1 MENMN
6 LASRCREAISQVA
19 MLRKELLVY
28 QKRQGE
34 HANLA
39 REVEWLRRQV
49 GINIGGTT
57 TRNDDNSTVANYAGG
72 VVSTTFPSNA
82 VDNDQQ
88 DQKWPPTMS
97 SLTMVSPDGDKS
109 GGNRNGIN
117 RSDSP
122 ATDLDRIM
130 SQQFR
135 KDSRQQQSSGP
146 ASSSSAAIAALV
158 ATTTTKGGALMNSSS
173 SSSALLVAPL
183 ASKQLR
189 SVARG
194 NNLLMTSFNAKIPIS
209 VNSTKNMTTPSS
221 TSATSAIASAAV
233 GPSSAAHKPNDDEFD
248 ADIDMVD
255 FFAKSQSLLLNDNV
269 GNNDGIPPSSGPS
282 SSHLLP
288 GGGRTH
294 HVRRARSSGTDD
306 RMPDDVI
313 PVSSASSGAGV
324 GGGEMQ
330 GISVEAAGGGLIKY
344 PKNASSSSSSV
355 GPGGDSNLLSSLD
368 AFEASFASAFP
379 ETSFSITSEIAP
391 LSSASLDMAFD
402 VPDFDPF
409 FKNLANSKINNNNN
423 NNAGMGNRQEATS
436 LGGGGGGG
444 GGISGGSTTWDD
456 SHGIGKNNDGG
467 ASTMKS
473 QMMQDLFPESAM
485 NFKSSPKLDNLAFD
499 SNPIMGFDLM
509 ERTRG
514 LMMPTAQQH
523 HHPTATTLAVPER
536 LDLAFS
542 RAQARGSG
550 NLSSVVVSASDPSGG
565 EIRPV
570 PSQTKLRVSGGAIG
584 NNGLLSHIHRSRLT
598 SPLSPQ
604 SMSAEIEQLD
614 AIADLA
620 SGNIGGS
627 GADGG
632 LTTSTTAAA
641 VAANNTAPPPLRMTV
656 RSSVRKVKQPV
667 SYAEPST
674 KSKLRRGDVLFPK
687 VDSSDKTDVK
697 AGGGVGRTSPTTE
710 LNRIMDQMA
719 ASSSSSSPPPQPSS
733 DVQH

>member
-34 HANLA
+34 YVNLV

-49 GINIGGTT
+49 GINTGGT
-57 TRNDDNSTVANYAGG
+57 TRNDDNSAVANYAGG
-72 VVSTTFPSNA
+72 VASTNFPSNA

-88 DQKWPPTMS
+88 EQKWAPTIS
-97 SLTMVSPDGDKS
+97 SLTAVSPDGDNG
-109 GGNRNGIN
+109 GGNKNGIN

-173 SSSALLVAPL
+173 SSSALLAAPS

-194 NNLLMTSFNAKIPIS
+194 NNLLLTSSNAKIPIS
-209 VNSTKNMTTPSS
+209 VNSTKKMSTPSS
-221 TSATSAIASAAV
+221 ISATSAITSAPV
-233 GPSSAAHKPNDDEFD
+233 GPSSAAHKQKDDEFD

-269 GNNDGIPPSSGPS
+269 GNNDGTPPSSGPS

-313 PVSSASSGAGV
+313 PISSASSGAGG
-324 GGGEMQ
+324 GGGEME

-344 PKNASSSSSSV
+344 PKKASSSSASV

-409 FKNLANSKINNNNN
+409 FKSLVNSNINNKNNDN
-423 NNAGMGNRQEATS
+423 TGMGNRQEVTS
-436 LGGGGGGG
+436 LGALGGGGGGV
-444 GGISGGSTTWDD
+444 SGDSATWDD
-456 SHGIGKNNDGG
+456 GHGIGKNINGG
-467 ASTMKS
+467 AAIMKS
-473 QMMQDLFPESAM
+473 QMIQDLFPESAM
-485 NFKSSPKLDNLAFD
+485 NFKSSPKLDSLAFD
-499 SNPIMGFDLM
+499 SNPMMGFELM

-514 LMMPTAQQH
+514 LMMPTVQQQQH
-523 HHPTATTLAVPER
+523 HSTATTLAVPER

-542 RAQARGSG
+542 RVQARGGG
-550 NLSSVVVSASDPSGG
+550 NLLSVVVSASDPSRD
-565 EIRPV
+565 EIRPLS
-570 PSQTKLRVSGGAIG
+570 SQTKPRVSGGAIG
-584 NNGLLSHIHRSRLT
+584 NNGPLSHIHRSRLT

-632 LTTSTTAAA
+632 LTTSTAAA
-641 VAANNTAPPPLRMTV
+641 AMAANNTAPSPLRMTV

-687 VDSSDKTDVK
+687 VDSSDKTVGK
-697 AGGGVGRTSPTTE
+697 AGRASPTTE

-719 ASSSSSSPPPQPSS
+719 ASSSSSSPPQPSS

>member
-1 MENMN
+1 
-6 LASRCREAISQVA
+6 
-19 MLRKELLVY
+19 
-28 QKRQGE
+28 
-34 HANLA
+34 
-39 REVEWLRRQV
+39 
-49 GINIGGTT
+49 
-57 TRNDDNSTVANYAGG
+57 
-72 VVSTTFPSNA
+72 
-82 VDNDQQ
+82 
-88 DQKWPPTMS
+88 
-97 SLTMVSPDGDKS
+97 
-109 GGNRNGIN
+109 
-117 RSDSP
+117 
-122 ATDLDRIM
+122 
-130 SQQFR
+130 
-135 KDSRQQQSSGP
+135 
-146 ASSSSAAIAALV
+146 
-158 ATTTTKGGALMNSSS
+158 
-173 SSSALLVAPL
+173 
-183 ASKQLR
+183 
-189 SVARG
+189 
-194 NNLLMTSFNAKIPIS
+194 
-209 VNSTKNMTTPSS
+209 
-221 TSATSAIASAAV
+221 
-233 GPSSAAHKPNDDEFD
+233 
-248 ADIDMVD
+248 
-255 FFAKSQSLLLNDNV
+255 
-269 GNNDGIPPSSGPS
+269 
-282 SSHLLP
+282 
-288 GGGRTH
+288 
-294 HVRRARSSGTDD
+294 
-306 RMPDDVI
+306 
-313 PVSSASSGAGV
+313 
-324 GGGEMQ
+324 
-330 GISVEAAGGGLIKY
+330 
-344 PKNASSSSSSV
+344 
-355 GPGGDSNLLSSLD
+355 
-368 AFEASFASAFP
+368 
-379 ETSFSITSEIAP
+379 
-391 LSSASLDMAFD
+391 MAFD

-436 LGGGGGGG
+436 LGGVGGGG

-456 SHGIGKNNDGG
+456 GHGIGKNNDGG
-467 ASTMKS
+467 VSTMKS

-499 SNPIMGFDLM
+499 SNPIMGFELM

-514 LMMPTAQQH
+514 LMMPTAN
-523 HHPTATTLAVPER
+523 VPER

-550 NLSSVVVSASDPSGG
+550 NLSSVEVSASDPSRG

-570 PSQTKLRVSGGAIG
+570 PSQTKPRVSGGAIG
-584 NNGLLSHIHRSRLT
+584 NNGPLSHIHRSRLT

-733 DVQH
+733 DVQN